1 MLRKTLAIVLPVCLL
16 ALTSTRALAWG
27 ACHSG
32 YTHVGPT
39 GVTHVGSTTAYGAG
53 GGFHSASVSHYGAG
67 GDYHAGYAG
76 GYHYGSACYGGFHAA
91 GVSTTTTYHA
101 GVYRAW

>member
-1 MLRKTLAIVLPVCLL
+1 MVRKSLAMAVLVCLL
-16 ALTSTRALAWG
+16 AFHSTKALAWG
-27 ACHSG
+27 GCHSG
-32 YTHVGPT
+32 YTHVGPA
-39 GVTHVGSTTAYGAG
+39 GVTHVGSTSAWGG
-53 GGFHSASVSHYGAG
+53 SGGFHSASVSHYGAG

-91 GVSTTTTYHA
+91 GVSATTYQA